1 MCELY
6 AFVTGHIEHVGGHPP
21 AEQDK
26 TAVAHDSV
34 GLISLEAGMDQGAPH
49 LQRLQLLAGPQG
61 MDKLKKAA
69 VAVIGLGG
77 VGSHAVEALARSGVG
92 RLVLVD
98 MDRIEI
104 SNINRQLPAL
114 TSTIGEYKT
123 EAVAQRIHDID
134 PSIQVSQF
142 TCRFEPAS
150 SEDILSS
157 GVDYVIDAIDSLP
170 DKTHLIISCLEKGIP
185 VVSSMGMANRLDP
198 SMIRIGDIKE
208 THVCPVARIIRK
220 ELRSR
225 GIDAGVKV
233 VYSIEKPV
241 KPWEDKQGTLGSI
254 IYLPGIAGYLLTS
267 IIIEEI
273 LLAG

>member
-1 MCELY
+1 M
-6 AFVTGHIEHVGGHPP
+6 GGHPP

-26 TAVAHDSV
+26 TAVVHDSV
-34 GLISLEAGMDQGAPH
+34 GLISLEAGMDQDAPH
-49 LQRLQLLAGPQG
+49 LQRLQLLAGPRG

-114 TSTIGEYKT
+114 TSTIGKYKT
-123 EAVAQRIHDID
+123 EAIARRIHEID
-134 PSIQVSQF
+134 PSIQVSEF
-142 TCRFEPAS
+142 ACRFEPAS
-150 SEDILSS
+150 SEEILSS
-157 GVDYVIDAIDSLP
+157 GLDYVIDAIDSLP
-170 DKTHLIISCLEKGIP
+170 DKIHLIVSCLEKGIP

-225 GIDAGVKV
+225 GIDSGIKV

-241 KPWEDKQGTLGSI
+241 KPWEEKQGILGSI
-254 IYLPGIAGYLLTS
+254 IYLPGIAGYLLAS
-267 IIIEEI
+267 FIIEGI
-273 LLAG
+273 TRAG